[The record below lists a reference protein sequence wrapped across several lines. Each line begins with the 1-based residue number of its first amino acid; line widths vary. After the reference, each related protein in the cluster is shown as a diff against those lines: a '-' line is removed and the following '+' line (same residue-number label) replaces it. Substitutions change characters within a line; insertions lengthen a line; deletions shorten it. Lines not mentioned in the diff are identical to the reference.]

1 MRPSA
6 RWSSRSIAGDGGVRL
21 GALKRAEEGGA
32 LVVRLVESHGQAS
45 SAVLRFPVPMLVEPA
60 NMLED
65 PAGARTGPIRE
76 LEVRLRPWEIR
87 TLLLRRSGS

>member
-1 MRPSA
+1 
-6 RWSSRSIAGDGGVRL
+6 
-21 GALKRAEEGGA
+21 
-32 LVVRLVESHGQAS
+32 
-45 SAVLRFPVPMLVEPA
+45 MLVEPA

-76 LEVRLRPWEIR
+76 LEVRLKPWEIR